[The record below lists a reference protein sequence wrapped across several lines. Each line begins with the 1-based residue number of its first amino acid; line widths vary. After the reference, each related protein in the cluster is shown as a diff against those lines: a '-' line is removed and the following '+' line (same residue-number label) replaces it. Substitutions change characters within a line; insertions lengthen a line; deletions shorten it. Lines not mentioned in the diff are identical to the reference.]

1 MPSSSPV
8 SPRLLLLLLGVEHVL
23 PGLHRAG
30 VQGGVPHHELLLPG
44 GRDHVGVGVP
54 IADRGARLLLG
65 VGAGAIDN
73 VAHTPILA
81 LDTSHV
87 VKRIRI
93 M

>member
-8 SPRLLLLLLGVEHVL
+8 SPWLLLLLLAVEHVL

-30 VQGGVPHHELLLPG
+30 VQGGVPDHELLLPG

-54 IADRGARLLLG
+54 VADGGAGLLLG
-65 VGAGAIDN
+65 VGAGAVNN

-81 LDTSHV
+81 LDTSLII
-87 VKRIRI
+87 KRIRI